1 MNLWEHITTFFSVEN
16 YNLFVI
22 SIGSGILCF
31 AAGVVGTFTYLR
43 KRALIGDVI
52 SHSVLPGVAIA
63 FMLAGVK
70 NPVYFL
76 IGAILSGL
84 LSIWIV
90 DFVQAK
96 SKLKPDTILALTLSV
111 FFGVG
116 IVLLTKIQHSGNAAQ
131 SGLDSF
137 LFGKAASM
145 SLGDVKLF
153 SIIAIVNIIF
163 ITIFLRGFSMISF
176 DENYAKGIGF
186 NTTFIK
192 SFLALL
198 TVVTV
203 AIGVQAVG
211 VVLMAALLIT
221 PAAGARFLTNSIGRM
236 LLISGVFGFVSGW
249 IGVFISY
256 SGNGMPTGPWI
267 VVALSL
273 FTLIA
278 ILFGRDRGVI
288 ARWKLRKSNNIK
300 INNENVLKDIYK
312 LADKGRNTLSIAQI
326 IEKEKYR
333 APVLIS
339 ILNRLEK
346 NDFIDQIRGL
356 VILNEKGKIA
366 AREVIRKHRL
376 WELYLSKYFQ
386 LEADHL
392 HDDAEGIEHVITP
405 EIEKHLLKLLQ
416 YPEKDPHQ
424 SEIPY
429 E

>member
-1 MNLWEHITTFFSVEN
+1 MSIWEHIVTFFSAEN
-16 YNLFVI
+16 YTLFVVG
-22 SIGSGILCF
+22 IGSGILCF

-63 FMLAGVK
+63 FMLTGVK

-76 IGAILSGL
+76 LGAISSGL

-90 DFVQAK
+90 DYVQSK

-145 SLGDVKLF
+145 GILDVQLF
-153 SIIAIVNIIF
+153 SVIAVVNVLCIWF
-163 ITIFLRGFSMISF
+163 FLRGFSLVSF
-176 DENYAKGIGF
+176 DENYAKGLGF
-186 NTTFIK
+186 NTSFLK
-192 SFLALL
+192 SFLALIN
-198 TVVTV
+198 VVTV

-221 PAAGARFLTNSIGRM
+221 PAAGARFLTNSISKM
-236 LLISGVFGFVSGW
+236 LIYAGSFGFLSGV
-249 IGVFISY
+249 IGVVISY
-256 SGNGMPTGPWI
+256 SGTGMPTGPWI
-267 VVALSL
+267 VVVLSL
-273 FTLIA
+273 FALLA
-278 ILFGRDRGVI
+278 ILFGKKRGVV
-288 ARWKLRKSNNIK
+288 ARMKLRNANNIK
-300 INNENVLKDIYK
+300 INNENVLKDTYK
-312 LADKGRNTLSIAQI
+312 IANNGTNTISINELVDKEKYPVQKLKSTLRRLEHEHYIDQVRGLIILSDKGRL
-326 IEKEKYR
+326 
-333 APVLIS
+333 
-339 ILNRLEK
+339 
-346 NDFIDQIRGL
+346 
-356 VILNEKGKIA
+356 A

-376 WELYLSKYFQ
+376 WEIYLSKYFQ
-386 LEADHL
+386 LDADHL

-405 EIEKHLLKLLQ
+405 EIEKELIRLLKR
-416 YPEKDPHQ
+416 PETDPHQ

-429 E
+429 

>member
-1 MNLWEHITTFFSVEN
+1 MNFLEHITTFFSAEN
-16 YNLFVI
+16 YTLFVV

-52 SHSVLPGVAIA
+52 SHSVLPGVTIA
-63 FMLAGVK
+63 FMLTGVK

-76 IGAILSGL
+76 LGAISSGL

-90 DFVQAK
+90 DYVQAK

-145 SLGDVKLF
+145 GTLDVQLF
-153 SIIAIVNIIF
+153 SVIAVVNVLCIWF
-163 ITIFLRGFSMISF
+163 FLRGFSLVSF
-176 DENYAKGIGF
+176 DENYAKGLGF
-186 NTTFIK
+186 NVSFLK
-192 SFLALL
+192 SFLALI

-221 PAAGARFLTNSIGRM
+221 PAAGARFLTNSISRM
-236 LLISGVFGFVSGW
+236 LLYAGAFGFLSGVV
-249 IGVFISY
+249 GVVISY
-256 SGNGMPTGPWI
+256 SGTGMPTGPWI
-267 VVALSL
+267 VVVLSVFALL
-273 FTLIA
+273 A
-278 ILFGRDRGVI
+278 ILFGKKKGVL
-288 ARWKLRKSNNIK
+288 ARMRLRNANNIK
-300 INNENVLKDIYK
+300 INNENVLKDVYK
-312 LADKGRNTLSIAQI
+312 IAKDGKNTISINDLVDQ
-326 IEKEKYR
+326 EKY
-333 APVLIS
+333 VITKLKS
-339 ILNRLEK
+339 ILKRLE
-346 NDFIDQIRGL
+346 NDDHLDQIRGL
-356 VILNEKGKIA
+356 IILSDKGRLA

-376 WELYLSKYFQ
+376 WEIYLSKYFQ
-386 LEADHL
+386 LDADHL

-405 EIEKHLLKLLQ
+405 EIEKELIRLLER
-416 YPEKDPHQ
+416 PETDPHH
-424 SEIPY
+424 SKIPY
-429 E
+429 

>member
-1 MNLWEHITTFFSVEN
+1 MNFWEHITTFFSAEN
-16 YNLFVI
+16 YTLFVV

-52 SHSVLPGVAIA
+52 SHSVLPGVTIA
-63 FMLAGVK
+63 FMLTGVK

-76 IGAILSGL
+76 LGAISSGL

-90 DFVQAK
+90 DYVQAK

-145 SLGDVKLF
+145 GTLDVQLF
-153 SIIAIVNIIF
+153 SVIAVVNVLCIWF
-163 ITIFLRGFSMISF
+163 FLRGFSLVSF
-176 DENYAKGIGF
+176 DENYAKGLGF
-186 NTTFIK
+186 NVSFLK
-192 SFLALL
+192 SFLALI

-221 PAAGARFLTNSIGRM
+221 PAAGARFLTNSISRM
-236 LLISGVFGFVSGW
+236 LLYAGAFGFLSGVV
-249 IGVFISY
+249 GVVISY
-256 SGNGMPTGPWI
+256 SGTGMPTGPWI
-267 VVALSL
+267 VVVLSVFALL
-273 FTLIA
+273 A
-278 ILFGRDRGVI
+278 ILFGKKKGVL
-288 ARWKLRKSNNIK
+288 ARMRLRNANNIK
-300 INNENVLKDIYK
+300 INNENVLKDVYK
-312 LADKGRNTLSIAQI
+312 IAKDGKNTISINDLVDQ
-326 IEKEKYR
+326 EKY
-333 APVLIS
+333 VITKLKS
-339 ILNRLEK
+339 ILKRLE
-346 NDFIDQIRGL
+346 NDDHLDQIRGL
-356 VILNEKGKIA
+356 IILSDKGRLA

-376 WELYLSKYFQ
+376 WEIYLSKYFQ
-386 LEADHL
+386 LDADHL

-405 EIEKHLLKLLQ
+405 EIEKELIRLLER
-416 YPEKDPHQ
+416 PETDPHH
-424 SEIPY
+424 SKIPY
-429 E
+429 

>member
-1 MNLWEHITTFFSVEN
+1 MSIWEHITTFFSAEN

-22 SIGSGILCF
+22 SIGSGVLCF

-52 SHSVLPGVAIA
+52 SHSVLPGVTIA
-63 FMLAGVK
+63 FMLSGVK
-70 NPVYFL
+70 NPIFFL

-84 LSIWIV
+84 ISIWVV
-90 DFVQAK
+90 DYVQAK

-111 FFGVG
+111 FFGIG

-131 SGLDSF
+131 SGLDNF

-145 SLGDVKLF
+145 SSFDVQLF
-153 SIIAIVNIIF
+153 CLIAIVNIACIL
-163 ITIFLRGFSMISF
+163 IFLRGFSIISF

-186 NTTFIK
+186 KVSIIK

-221 PAAGARFLTNSIGRM
+221 PAAGARFLTNSILKM
-236 LLISGVFGFVSGW
+236 LLISGLFGFLSGW

-256 SGNGMPTGPWI
+256 SGTGMPTGPWI
-267 VVALSL
+267 VVTLSI
-273 FTLIA
+273 FTLCA
-278 ILFGRDRGVI
+278 ILFGKRRGVI
-288 ARWKLRKSNNIK
+288 ARWRLRKRNNIK

-312 LADKGRNTLSIAQI
+312 LADNGSKTISIEEI
-326 IEKEKYR
+326 ILKEKYKI
-333 APVLIS
+333 ATLLP
-339 ILNRLEK
+339 ILKRLEK
-346 NDFIDQIRGL
+346 LDLIDQVRGL
-356 VILNEKGKIA
+356 VILNERGNIA

-376 WELYLSKYFQ
+376 WELYLSKYFH
-386 LEADHL
+386 LDADHL
-392 HDDAEGIEHVITP
+392 HDDAEGIEHIITP
-405 EIEKHLLKLLQ
+405 EIEKHLLKLLE

>member
-1 MNLWEHITTFFSVEN
+1 MSIWEHISTFFSAEN
-16 YNLFVI
+16 YTLFVV

-31 AAGVVGTFTYLR
+31 ASGVVGTFTYLR

-63 FMLAGVK
+63 FMLTGVK
-70 NPVYFL
+70 NPIYFL
-76 IGAILSGL
+76 VGAILSGL

-96 SKLKPDTILALTLSV
+96 SKLKPDAILALTLSV

-145 SLGDVKLF
+145 GMFDIKLF
-153 SIIAIVNIIF
+153 SVIAIINILCIL
-163 ITIFLRGFSMISF
+163 IFLRGFSLISF
-176 DENYAKGIGF
+176 DENYAKGLGF
-186 NTTFIK
+186 NISFLK

-203 AIGVQAVG
+203 SIGVQAVG

-221 PAAGARFLTNSIGRM
+221 PAAGARFLTNSIPRM
-236 LLISGVFGFVSGW
+236 LLFAGLFGFLSGI
-249 IGVFISY
+249 IGVVISY
-256 SGNGMPTGPWI
+256 SGTGMPTGPWI
-267 VVALSL
+267 VVVLSV
-273 FTLIA
+273 FAVVA
-278 ILFGRDRGVI
+278 ILFGKKRGVF
-288 ARWKLRKSNNIK
+288 ARMKLRNANNIK

-312 LADKGRNTLSIAQI
+312 LANDGSSSISVVEL
-326 IEKEKYR
+326 IEKEKYGQ
-333 APVLIS
+333 AKLKA

-346 NDFIDQIRGL
+346 NDLIDQVRGL
-356 VILNEKGKIA
+356 IILSDKGRLA

-376 WELYLSKYFQ
+376 WEIYLSKYFQ
-386 LEADHL
+386 LDADHI

-405 EIEKHLLKLLQ
+405 EIEKELIKLLKR
-416 YPEKDPHQ
+416 PTTDPHQ

-429 E
+429 

>member
-1 MNLWEHITTFFSVEN
+1 MMEIWGHINTFFSAEN
-16 YNLFVI
+16 YTLFVV
-22 SIGSGILCF
+22 SIASGILCF

-63 FMLAGVK
+63 FMLTGVK

-76 IGAILSGL
+76 IGAITSGL

-90 DFVQAK
+90 DYVQAK

-116 IVLLTKIQHSGNAAQ
+116 IVFLTDIQHSENAAQ

-145 SLGDVKLF
+145 GMLDIQLF
-153 SIIAIVNIIF
+153 SVIAIINVVCIA
-163 ITIFLRGFSMISF
+163 IFLRGFSFISF
-176 DENYAKGIGF
+176 DENYARGLGIKVSF
-186 NTTFIK
+186 LK
-192 SFLALL
+192 SFLAVL
-198 TVVTV
+198 TVITV

-221 PAAGARFLTNSIGRM
+221 PAAGARFLTNNIKKM
-236 LLISGVFGFVSGW
+236 LLYAGSFGFASGV

-256 SGNGMPTGPWI
+256 SGTGMPTGPWI
-267 VVALSL
+267 VVVLSL
-273 FTLIA
+273 FALVA
-278 ILFGRDRGVI
+278 IFFGKEKGMYSRMKMRV
-288 ARWKLRKSNNIK
+288 SNNVK

-312 LADKGRNTLSIAQI
+312 LAQDGENTITINDL
-326 IEKEKYR
+326 IEKEKY
-333 APVLIS
+333 PPSKLKS
-339 ILNRLEK
+339 ILKRLEH
-346 NDFIDQIRGL
+346 DRLIDQVRAF
-356 VILNEKGKIA
+356 VILSDNGRIA
-366 AREVIRKHRL
+366 ARAVIRKHRL
-376 WELYLSKYFQ
+376 WEIYLSKYFQ
-386 LEADHL
+386 LEEDHV

-405 EIEKHLLKLLQ
+405 EIEKHLIKLLDR
-416 YPEKDPHQ
+416 PETDPHQ

-429 E
+429 

>member
-1 MNLWEHITTFFSVEN
+1 MSIWEHIITFFSAEN
-16 YNLFVI
+16 YTLFVVGV
-22 SIGSGILCF
+22 GSGILCF

-63 FMLAGVK
+63 FMLTGVK

-76 IGAILSGL
+76 LGAISSGL

-90 DFVQAK
+90 DYVQAK

-145 SLGDVKLF
+145 GMLDVQLF
-153 SIIAIVNIIF
+153 SVIAVVNVLCIWF
-163 ITIFLRGFSMISF
+163 FLRGFSLVSF
-176 DENYAKGIGF
+176 DENYAKGLGF
-186 NTTFIK
+186 NTSFLK
-192 SFLALL
+192 SFLALI

-221 PAAGARFLTNSIGRM
+221 PAAGARFLTNSISKM
-236 LLISGVFGFVSGW
+236 LIYAGSFGFLSGL
-249 IGVFISY
+249 IGVVISY
-256 SGNGMPTGPWI
+256 SGTGMPTGPWI
-267 VVALSL
+267 VVVLSL
-273 FTLIA
+273 FALLA
-278 ILFGRDRGVI
+278 ILFGKKRGVV
-288 ARWKLRKSNNIK
+288 ARMKLRNANNIK
-300 INNENVLKDIYK
+300 INNENVLKDTYK
-312 LADKGRNTLSIAQI
+312 IANNGTNTISINELVDKEKYPVQKLKSTLRRLEHENYIDQVRGLIILSDKGRL
-326 IEKEKYR
+326 
-333 APVLIS
+333 
-339 ILNRLEK
+339 
-346 NDFIDQIRGL
+346 
-356 VILNEKGKIA
+356 A

-376 WELYLSKYFQ
+376 WEIYLSKYFQ
-386 LEADHL
+386 LDADHL

-405 EIEKHLLKLLQ
+405 ELEKELIRLLKR
-416 YPEKDPHQ
+416 PETDPHQ

-429 E
+429 

>member
-1 MNLWEHITTFFSVEN
+1 MINIWEHIATFFSVEN
-16 YNLFVI
+16 YTLFVVAL
-22 SIGSGILCF
+22 GSGILCF

-63 FMLAGVK
+63 FMLTGVK
-70 NPVYFL
+70 SPVYFI

-90 DFVQAK
+90 DYVQAK

-145 SLGDVKLF
+145 GIWDVQLF
-153 SIIAIVNIIF
+153 SIIAIINVICIAL
-163 ITIFLRGFSMISF
+163 FLRGFSLISF
-176 DENYAKGIGF
+176 DENYAKGLGF
-186 NTTFIK
+186 NISFLK
-192 SFLALL
+192 AFLALL

-221 PAAGARFLTNSIGRM
+221 PAAGARFLTNSIPKM
-236 LLISGVFGFVSGW
+236 LSFAGLFGFLSGI
-249 IGVFISY
+249 IGVVISY
-256 SGNGMPTGPWI
+256 SGTGMPTGPWI
-267 VVALSL
+267 VVVLSIFALTS
-273 FTLIA
+273 
-278 ILFGRDRGVI
+278 ILFGKKRGVF
-288 ARWKLRKSNNIK
+288 ARMKLRKSNNVK

-312 LADKGRNTLSIAQI
+312 LAEDGTKTISISDLV
-326 IEKEKYR
+326 EKEKY
-333 APVLIS
+333 PLNKVKG

-346 NDFIDQIRGL
+346 DDMIDQIRGL
-356 VILNEKGKIA
+356 IILSDQGRIG

-376 WELYLSKYFQ
+376 WEIYLSKYFQ
-386 LEADHL
+386 LDVDHV

-405 EIEKHLLKLLQ
+405 EIEKHLIKLLEH
-416 YPEKDPHQ
+416 PETDPHQ
-424 SEIPY
+424 SKIPY
-429 E
+429 

>member
-1 MNLWEHITTFFSVEN
+1 MNFWEHITTFFSAEN
-16 YNLFVI
+16 YTLFVV

-52 SHSVLPGVAIA
+52 SHSVLPGVTIA
-63 FMLAGVK
+63 FMLTGVK

-76 IGAILSGL
+76 LGAISSGL

-90 DFVQAK
+90 DYVQAK

-145 SLGDVKLF
+145 GMLDVQLF
-153 SIIAIVNIIF
+153 SVIAVVNVLCIWF
-163 ITIFLRGFSMISF
+163 FLRGFSLVSF
-176 DENYAKGIGF
+176 DENYAKGLGF
-186 NTTFIK
+186 NVSFLK
-192 SFLALL
+192 SFLALI

-221 PAAGARFLTNSIGRM
+221 PAAGARFLTNSISRM
-236 LLISGVFGFVSGW
+236 LLYAGAFGFLSGVV
-249 IGVFISY
+249 GVVISY
-256 SGNGMPTGPWI
+256 SGTGMPTGPWI
-267 VVALSL
+267 VVVLSVFALL
-273 FTLIA
+273 A
-278 ILFGRDRGVI
+278 ILFGKKKGLL
-288 ARWKLRKSNNIK
+288 ARMKLRNANNIK
-300 INNENVLKDIYK
+300 INNENVLKDVYK
-312 LADKGRNTLSIAQI
+312 IAKDGKNTISINDLVDQ
-326 IEKEKYR
+326 EKY
-333 APVLIS
+333 VITKLKS
-339 ILNRLEK
+339 ILKRLE
-346 NDFIDQIRGL
+346 NDNHLDQIRGL
-356 VILNEKGKIA
+356 IILSDKGRLA

-376 WELYLSKYFQ
+376 WEIYLSKYFQ
-386 LEADHL
+386 LDADHL

-405 EIEKHLLKLLQ
+405 EIEKELIRLLERPKT
-416 YPEKDPHQ
+416 DPHH
-424 SEIPY
+424 SKIPY
-429 E
+429 